1 MGIVI
6 EQENFETLPMGE
18 YPARIVD
25 VNETVGQ
32 YGRQIV
38 FSFAIDGGAFDGRM
52 LKGWTSATFG
62 RKSKLYSWTR
72 AAFGQEIPEDYD
84 LDTDHLLGRT
94 VRLGIIVRLKAE
106 TGEEFNKIDGVL
118 PVKRVGVSGP
128 SSGASADTDGAH
140 LAEKWAPPAAFDFDN
155 EFDPRVF

>member
-18 YPARIVD
+18 YPAQIVGVD
-25 VNETVGQ
+25 ETVGQ

-38 FSFAIDGGAFDGRM
+38 FTFVIEGGEFDGRV

-72 AAFGQEIPEDYD
+72 AAFGQEIPVDYD
-84 LDTDHLLGRT
+84 LDTDHLLGRR

-118 PVKRVGVSGP
+118 PAKRAGGSGP
-128 SSGASADTDGAH
+128 SSDAPVTDGTHPAG
-140 LAEKWAPPAAFDFDN
+140 KWAPPAVVDEDIPF
-155 EFDPRVF
+155 